1 MAVEIYLPEKVYIAP
16 SQIHGFGV
24 FAKSRIQKNEIIEEC
39 PEIVMDFSK
48 NDTSFHILEDYRF
61 DWPCGF
67 DYKTDPEYRQ
77 KIIDASKVRNRKI
90 LDIYKENKELFK
102 SLSMN

>member
-1 MAVEIYLPEKVYIAP
+1 MSEEDLPKISEICILDDKKKSKYHKQIEYDKKRKQEDPEYK
-16 SQIHGFGV
+16 
-24 FAKSRIQKNEIIEEC
+24 KKKNELVRVRNAE
-39 PEIVMDFSK
+39 
-48 NDTSFHILEDYRF
+48 R
-61 DWPCGF
+61 
-67 DYKTDPEYRQ
+67 YKTDPEYRQ